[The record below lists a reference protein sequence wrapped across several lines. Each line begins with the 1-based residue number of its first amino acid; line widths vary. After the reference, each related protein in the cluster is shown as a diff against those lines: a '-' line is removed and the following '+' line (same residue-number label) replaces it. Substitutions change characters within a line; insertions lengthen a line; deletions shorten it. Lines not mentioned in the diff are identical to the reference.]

1 MTYIVFRHEN
11 AFGNTCEQIINLAIL
26 FKKENLNPEM
36 VSIAV
41 EHSWQ
46 KDLVDLIDESS
57 KFNVLVLGDKLHES
71 FQIGWA
77 NLPELIEDP
86 ILPSYYSSSKN
97 KSYKAGWEW
106 IEQSYLPVLK
116 KLNGKE
122 FDVVIQFRVKDSWTW
137 RGETGNTDL
146 SRYVKQDN
154 FIELIEQL
162 CELGFRVARIGHG
175 SNEKILE
182 HPNFMDTT
190 LIKEFTLKDQ
200 LELISN
206 ARLFISTDSSIWP
219 LGPALGTP
227 TIISNVTSVFEFF
240 EPLPFFHFGKFYL
253 PHGKLIARKS
263 HIKVTKPYIFNWIG
277 PLNHY
282 ILKPVSLFLGVIK
295 IKDNSV
301 KDLLPK
307 IKEVLI

>member
-1 MTYIVFRHEN
+1 LTYIVFRHEN

-26 FKKENLNPEM
+26 LKKENLNPEM

-46 KDLVDLIDESS
+46 KDLVDLIDESG
-57 KFNVLVLGDKLHES
+57 KFNVLVLGDRLHES
-71 FQIGWA
+71 FQTGWA
-77 NLPELIEDP
+77 NLPELIKDP
-86 ILPSYYSSSKN
+86 ILPSYYSNSKN

-106 IEQSYLPVLK
+106 IDPSYLPILK

-146 SRYVKQDN
+146 SRYVNQDN
-154 FIELIEQL
+154 FIELIRQL

-182 HPNFMDTT
+182 HLNFIDTT

-200 LELISN
+200 LQLISN

-240 EPLPFFHFGKFYL
+240 EPLPFFHFRKFYL

-263 HIKVTKPYIFNWIG
+263 HIKVIKPYIFNWIG
-277 PLNHY
+277 PHNHY